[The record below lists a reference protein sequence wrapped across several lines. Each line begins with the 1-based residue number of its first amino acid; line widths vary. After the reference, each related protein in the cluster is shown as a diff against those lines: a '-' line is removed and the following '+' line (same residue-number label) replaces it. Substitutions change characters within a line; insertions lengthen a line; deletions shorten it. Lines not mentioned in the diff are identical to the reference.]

1 MPHYKFSDLAY
12 NITDKKM
19 PEPGDE
25 KTYIGLEHLDSGSL
39 AVTRWGGE
47 IELKG
52 QKLVMKKGDILFGR
66 RNTYLRRA
74 AIAPHDGIF
83 SAHGMIFRPKTEVID
98 PDYFPFFIASDYF
111 MNAAIKISVGSLSP
125 TVNWKTLKELE
136 FDIPSLEQQRESA
149 KILKAANELKESYQA
164 LLLKTDD
171 LVKSQFIEMFG
182 DPYDNP
188 MAWNECTLQ
197 DVLVGKPSNGF
208 FAKPADYSEDGNAGI
223 VCVGD
228 VVNRK
233 YSNVEN
239 LRRANADDK
248 QLSKFK
254 VKYGDILF
262 CRSSLVKEG
271 IAKAS
276 IIPDNCPENTLF
288 ECHVIRLPLNIE
300 KVIPEYVQAFTTLE
314 YFRTQMMDKSKTA
327 TMTTIGQK
335 DVVSGKI
342 FIPSMELQKKFVKF
356 TDQNDKSKFEL
367 KQAIEGVD
375 LLIKSMVQQELS

>member
-83 SAHGMIFRPKTEVID
+83 SAHGMVFRPKTEVID

-111 MNAAIKISVGSLSP
+111 MNAAIRISVGSLSP

-136 FDIPSLEQQRESA
+136 FDIPTLEQQRESA
-149 KILKAANELKESYQA
+149 KILKAANELKESYQE

-171 LVKSQFIEMFG
+171 LVKSQFIG
-182 DPYDNP
+182 DIQRAFD
-188 MAWNECTLQ
+188 EGRVTTL
-197 DVLVGKPSNGF
+197 GKMVE
-208 FAKPADYSEDGNAGI
+208 ADRPITYGI
-223 VCVGD
+223 VKPGHGCPGGVP
-228 VVNRK
+228 VV
-233 YSNVEN
+233 
-239 LRRANADDK
+239 
-248 QLSKFK
+248 K
-254 VKYGDILF
+254 VKDMQDGVIDESNLLLTTPELDYQYRRSRLRAGDLLI
-262 CRSSLVKEG
+262 
-271 IAKAS
+271 S
-276 IIPDNCPENTLF
+276 IRGS
-288 ECHVIRLPLNIE
+288 VGRLAE
-300 KVIPEYVQAFTTLE
+300 IPESLENANITQDTARLTISPQYNKIYVRGVLE
-314 YFRTQMMDKSKTA
+314 SPILQWDMEKNIRGVAVKGIN
-327 TMTTIGQK
+327 IGYLR
-335 DVVSGKI
+335 
-342 FIPSMELQKKFVKF
+342 ELKMPVCDRERQDELARLYK
-356 TDQNDKSKFEL
+356 QSDKSKFEL

-375 LLIKSMVQQELS
+375 LLIKSMIQQELN

>member
-25 KTYIGLEHLDSGSL
+25 KTYVGLEHLDSGSL

-111 MNAAIKISVGSLSP
+111 MNAAIRISVGSLSP

-136 FDIPSLEQQRESA
+136 FDIPTLEQQRESA

-182 DPYDNP
+182 EPGEDTKGWGLTTLEECCILNP
-188 MAWNECTLQ
+188 KRPRDIKDELM
-197 DVLVGKPSNGF
+197 VSFVPM
-208 FAKPADYSEDGNAGI
+208 PAVSEDGKMDCSDIRPYKEVRKGFTYFAENDVLFAKITPCMENGKGAVARGLEGGI
-223 VCVGD
+223 GSGSTEFHVLRPIEGKSNPYWLYIITMFEAFRVGA
-228 VVNRK
+228 RK
-233 YSNVEN
+233 VMTGTGGQ
-239 LRRANADDK
+239 LRVPIGYLK
-248 QLSKFK
+248 E
-254 VKYGDILF
+254 YTI
-262 CRSSLVKEG
+262 SLPP
-271 IAKAS
+271 I
-276 IIPDNCPENTLF
+276 
-288 ECHVIRLPLNIE
+288 
-300 KVIPEYVQAFTTLE
+300 
-314 YFRTQMMDKSKTA
+314 
-327 TMTTIGQK
+327 
-335 DVVSGKI
+335 
-342 FIPSMELQKKFVKF
+342 ELQNQFENFVH
-356 TDQNDKSKFEL
+356 QSDKSKFEL

-375 LLIKSMVQQELS
+375 ILIKSMIQQELN

>member
-182 DPYDNP
+182 DPVDNP
-188 MAWNECTLQ
+188 MGWPMRKLS
-197 DVLVGKPSNGF
+197 DV
-208 FAKPADYSEDGNAGI
+208 AKVDGTMTKEYEKYADYPHIGIDSIEKNTGILSGYRTVQEDNVISPKYYFGPQHILYSKIRPALNKVALPDFEGLCSADCYPLL
-223 VCVGD
+223 VNGLCDRKFLAHVMRSDYFLDHVLSYSGRSQMPK
-228 VVNRK
+228 VNRK
-233 YSNVEN
+233 
-239 LRRANADDK
+239 
-248 QLSKFK
+248 QL
-254 VKYGDILF
+254 
-262 CRSSLVKEG
+262 EG
-271 IAKAS
+271 FS
-276 IIPDNCPENTLF
+276 FPCPP
-288 ECHVIRLPLNIE
+288 I
-300 KVIPEYVQAFTTLE
+300 
-314 YFRTQMMDKSKTA
+314 D
-327 TMTTIGQK
+327 
-335 DVVSGKI
+335 
-342 FIPSMELQKKFVKF
+342 LQEKF
-356 TDQNDKSKFEL
+356 TALIDQSDKSKFEL

>member
-19 PEPGDE
+19 PEAGDE

-52 QKLVMKKGDILFGR
+52 QKLVMKKGDMLFGR

-111 MNAAIKISVGSLSP
+111 MNAAIRISVGSLSP

-136 FDIPSLEQQRESA
+136 FDIPTLEQQRESA
-149 KILKAANELKESYQA
+149 KILKAANELKESYHA

-182 DPYDNP
+182 RPGYDDKGWGLTTLGKCCELNP
-188 MAWNECTLQ
+188 RRAQGIDDALEVSFLAM
-197 DVLVGKPSNGF
+197 PSV
-208 FAKPADYSEDGNAGI
+208 SEDGHM
-223 VCVGD
+223 D
-228 VVNRK
+228 TK
-233 YSNVEN
+233 
-239 LRRANADDK
+239 
-248 QLSKFK
+248 
-254 VKYGDILF
+254 
-262 CRSSLVKEG
+262 
-271 IAKAS
+271 
-276 IIPDNCPENTLF
+276 
-288 ECHVIRLPLNIE
+288 VIRPYSEVKKGFTYFAEKDVLFAKITPCMENGKGAVAESLSNGIGAGSTEFHVLRPIPQKSNPYWLYIITMFEAFRINARKVMTGTGGQLRVPISYLKDYPITLPPIE
-300 KVIPEYVQAFTTLE
+300 LQNEFEKFYRQS
-314 YFRTQMMDKSKTA
+314 DKSK
-327 TMTTIGQK
+327 
-335 DVVSGKI
+335 
-342 FIPSMELQKKFVKF
+342 
-356 TDQNDKSKFEL
+356 
-367 KQAIEGVD
+367 
-375 LLIKSMVQQELS
+375 